1 LKCPLLEKANEYVS
15 YLPFS
20 GSWLENSNLRCNL
33 AAGESPLG
41 ANPETPIGALIIR
54 GNFTT
59 IKQDNK
65 TSRLM
70 IDLGRWASD
79 VQAHVLISLIS
90 GTGSLLLSEA
100 KSCSEPRYRS
110 VV

>member
-1 LKCPLLEKANEYVS
+1 
-15 YLPFS
+15 
-20 GSWLENSNLRCNL
+20 
-33 AAGESPLG
+33 LG
-41 ANPETPIGALIIR
+41 RSSIR

-79 VQAHVLISLIS
+79 VQAHVLISLIT
-90 GTGSLLLSEA
+90 GTGPLLLSGFNVDA
-100 KSCSEPRYRS
+100 ASGKSRELSGLW
-110 VV
+110 V